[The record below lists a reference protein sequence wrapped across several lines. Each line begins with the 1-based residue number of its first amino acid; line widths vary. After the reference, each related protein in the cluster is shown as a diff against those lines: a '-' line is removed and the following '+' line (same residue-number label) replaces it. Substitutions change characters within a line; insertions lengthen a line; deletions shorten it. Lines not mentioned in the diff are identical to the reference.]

1 SASGAIDPP
10 PVPSTPIV
18 TTARPRYSTLVT
30 ARVMPTTRG
39 SCRAGS
45 ANWAVSGA
53 TASQPTNDSISVV
66 AAWPTASQPCGA
78 NGVQLAACAEAADP
92 ATATM
97 TTTITRLTMSSWA
110 VALG

>member
-1 SASGAIDPP
+1 
-10 PVPSTPIV
+10 
-18 TTARPRYSTLVT
+18 
-30 ARVMPTTRG
+30 MPTTRG

-97 TTTITRLTMSSWA
+97 TTTISRLTISSWA
-110 VALG
+110 VALVRIPPAARASTVSSSAAAMTAWPTRPPPVSSVR